1 MTWTKKNGQWVW
13 TEDGKGNPNKP
24 GDNVTP
30 PPTFQIGDSGSSN
43 PSGLADSKY
52 TVDVGFGL
60 VDKNGNPL
68 ALPPIQIGSYITSL
82 AGTDPKAY
90 ARVKAAVSR
99 LSGKT
104 KLDPNYVGGYVS
116 KLATNIMASSDILA
130 RTGSLEDYFNTAA
143 KNAPGAASSVPQSYV
158 SSETQAKSDINT
170 VFEKLLG
177 REATDKE
184 LNALTVV
191 LNDAQK
197 KNPSKYVNGVTYGGL
212 DKNQFLI
219 DTITSGKY
227 EGKPNAYPGILA
239 NLAEEASGVKEKAAA
254 TKAGKEEGTLLTN
267 KTNILKTAQ
276 ANGLPLTDDEVE
288 GYLSQ
293 VQAGKDIN
301 VILQTIRDTASLG
314 LPDNVKK
321 IVGSGVDL
329 ASVYSPYKT
338 ILAQTLE
345 INPNDI
351 TLDDPTL
358 RMAIGPDKEMSLYEY
373 QRALRKDNR
382 WQYTNQARGEAADV
396 AKTVLRDFGFMG

>member
-1 MTWTKKNGQWVW
+1 MTWTNNNGQWVW
-13 TEDGKGNPNKP
+13 TNDGKGNPNKP

-30 PPTFQIGDSGSSN
+30 PPSFNTGG
-43 PSGLADSKY
+43 PSGASSTSDDSAYK
-52 TVDVGFGL
+52 VEVGFGL
-60 VDKNGNPL
+60 LDANGKPL
-68 ALPPIQIGSYITSL
+68 ALAPIQIGSYITTL
-82 AGTDPKAY
+82 AGTDPAAY
-90 ARVKAAVSR
+90 KRVKAAVSS
-99 LSGKT
+99 LTGKT
-104 KLDPNYVGGYVS
+104 KLDPSYVGGYVT
-116 KLATNIMASSDILA
+116 KLATNIMGSSDILA

-158 SSETQAKSDINT
+158 SSPTQAKSDINT
-170 VFEKLLG
+170 VFDKVLG

-184 LNALTVV
+184 IKALTVV

-219 DTITSGKY
+219 DLITTGKY
-227 EGKPNAYPGILA
+227 EGKPNAYPKILA
-239 NLAEEASGVKEKAAA
+239 NLAEEASGVKIKAAA
-254 TKAGKEEGTLLTN
+254 TKAGKEEGTLLAN

-276 ANGLPLTDDEVE
+276 ANGLPLGEDEVSN
-288 GYLSQ
+288 YLDQ
-293 VQAGKDIN
+293 VKAGKDIN
-301 VILQTIRDTASLG
+301 VILQSIRDTASLG

-329 ASVYSPYKT
+329 SSVYAPYKT
-338 ILAQTLE
+338 LLAQTLE

-351 TLDDPTL
+351 TLNDPTL

-382 WQYTNQARGEAADV
+382 WQYTDQARSEAANV
-396 AKTVLRDFGFMG
+396 ATTVLKDFGFMG

>member
-13 TEDGKGNPNKP
+13 AEDGKGNPNKP

-30 PPTFQIGDSGSSN
+30 PPSFDTLGNTSTGATG
-43 PSGLADSKY
+43 PVDSKY
-52 TVDVGFGL
+52 TVEVGFGL
-60 VDKNGNPL
+60 VDANGKPL
-68 ALPPIQIGSYITSL
+68 ALAPIQIGSYITTL
-82 AGTDPKAY
+82 AGTNSAAY
-90 ARVKAAVSR
+90 NRVKAAVSN
-99 LSGKT
+99 LTGKT
-104 KLDPNYVGGYVS
+104 KLDPSYVGGYIS

-143 KNAPGAASSVPQSYV
+143 KNAPGAASSLPQSYL

-170 VFEKLLG
+170 VFDKLLG

-184 LNALTVV
+184 INALTVV

-219 DTITSGKY
+219 DVITSGRY

-239 NLAEEASGVKEKAAA
+239 NLAEEASGVKAKTAA
-254 TKAGKEEGTLLTN
+254 TKAGKEEATLLSN

-276 ANGLPLTDDEVE
+276 ANGLAMNEDDVNN
-288 GYLSQ
+288 YLSQ

-301 VILQTIRDTASLG
+301 VVLQAIRDNGAVG
-314 LPDNVKK
+314 MPDSVKK
-321 IVGSGVDL
+321 IVGAGVDL

-338 ILAQTLE
+338 LLSQTLE

-351 TLDDPTL
+351 SLNDPTL

-382 WQYTNQARGEAADV
+382 WQYTNQARTEASDV
-396 AKTVLRDFGFMG
+396 ARTVLKDFGFMG